1 MRRIVFAPSFD
12 REVEDIGVYIELR
25 FGEAARRD
33 FIEGLRDTC
42 ARIAEFPYIGRR
54 EHGYATTA
62 LAFVFRVNWVFFSVS
77 EDEVRFL
84 HVRDGRMDKAGQ
96 AFGA

>member
-1 MRRIVFAPSFD
+1 MRRSVFAPSFD

-33 FIEGLRDTC
+33 FIESLRETC
-42 ARIAEFPYIGRR
+42 ARIAEFPGIGRR

-62 LAFVFRVNWVFFSVS
+62 LAFVFRMNWVFFSVTA
-77 EDEVRFL
+77 DEIRFL
-84 HVRDGRMDKAGQ
+84 HIRDGRMEKAGQ
-96 AFGA
+96 SFVE